1 MFIQKSVLSLILGS
15 TFIFIHL
22 TAYFQKEQGND
33 VDLNELEMED
43 DMDIDELDVQNPLAV
58 VDYVE
63 EIYGFYRQREVNIR
77 RNLVIICWSFPVH

>member
-1 MFIQKSVLSLILGS
+1 MFIQKSVLSLVQGS

-22 TAYFQKEQGND
+22 TAYFQKEQGTD
-33 VDLNELEMED
+33 VDLSEFEMED